1 MFKPFT
7 FVIGFLLF
15 SWSALTTADTLR
27 LAVAANFYP
36 TLKLIKQQ
44 FEKEY
49 PHTLTIIRGSTGKL
63 YAQIKHGAPYDVFL
77 AADIKRP
84 EKLEDEKLSV
94 ENTRFTYAIGRLA
107 LWSNNNKQNIFSMLE
122 SNHFNKLAIANPKT
136 APYGQAA
143 IDVLK
148 FFNLYEMSKDKLVYG
163 ENIAQAFQ
171 FVQSGSADLG
181 FVALSNVKQL
191 ADDIWVAPADAHIK
205 LEQQMVVLKSSKKQ
219 ALAMKFAQFM
229 QRDDI
234 QALIH
239 QQGYAK
245 P

>member
-1 MFKPFT
+1 M
-7 FVIGFLLF
+7 GFLLI
-15 SWSALTTADTLR
+15 SWTFVATADNLR
-27 LAVAANFYP
+27 IAVAANFYP
-36 TLKLIKQQ
+36 TLKLIKQR
-44 FEKEY
+44 FEQEQ
-49 PHTLTIIRGSTGKL
+49 PNTLTIIRGSTGKL

-77 AADIKRP
+77 AADIRRP
-84 EKLEDEKLSV
+84 KILEDEKLIV
-94 ENTRFTYAIGRLA
+94 ENSRFTYAIGQLA
-107 LWSNNNKQNIFSMLE
+107 LWSKNNRRNIFYMLE

-148 FFNLYEMSKDKLVYG
+148 FFNLYEMAKDKLVYG

-171 FVQSGSADLG
+171 FTQSGSADLG
-181 FVALSNVKQL
+181 FVALSNVKHL
-191 ADDIWVAPADAHIK
+191 ADDIWVAPANSHIK
-205 LEQQMVVLKSSKKQ
+205 LEQQMVVLKSSKKP
-219 ALAMKFAQFM
+219 ALGMQFLMFM

-234 QALIH
+234 QDLIH